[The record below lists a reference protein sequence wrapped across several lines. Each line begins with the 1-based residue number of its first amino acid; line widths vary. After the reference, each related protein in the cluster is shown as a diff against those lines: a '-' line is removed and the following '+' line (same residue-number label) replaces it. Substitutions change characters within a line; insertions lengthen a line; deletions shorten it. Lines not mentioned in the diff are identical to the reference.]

1 MVRPIEWCSRESHFW
16 WFCSCRGAVTI
27 RILVSGKGFPSPIR
41 GRLDPMSRPMFRST
55 AFLFLS
61 CLGVALAPALAQA
74 QATADAA
81 ALGNIAGDPFTFY
94 YAYYLPNQQMQSMR
108 PTPMDSIN
116 QAVMNRQYYAQTQ
129 KQSLYNPISPY
140 AEDYDPLRP
149 YSQQQGKER
158 IARPFHF
165 AQSSSNQRWFGCSTL
180 LQPRRSI
187 FLRSENRP
195 WAKCE
200 RRRHSSRRRPVW
212 RRRWRNGR
220 DGRHGWNGHGWNGHG
235 RNGLIVSHAHGAHH
249 RDPWIPTL
257 VPPATVAREHCP
269 GACMPH
275 RQGEA
280 TKGSL
285 VWRLGPSRA

>member
-1 MVRPIEWCSRESHFW
+1 
-16 WFCSCRGAVTI
+16 
-27 RILVSGKGFPSPIR
+27 
-41 GRLDPMSRPMFRST
+41 MFRST

-74 QATADAA
+74 QATAAA
-81 ALGNIAGDPFTFY
+81 AGLGNIAADPFTFY

-165 AQSSSNQRWFGCSTL
+165 AQSSSNSDGSGPALYYNRAAQYFSGMRTGRGPNANVGVT
-180 LQPRRSI
+180 RRGG
-187 FLRSENRP
+187 
-195 WAKCE
+195 
-200 RRRHSSRRRPVW
+200 
-212 RRRWRNGR
+212 GR
-220 DGRHGWNGHGWNGHG
+220 YGGGGGG
-235 RNGLIVSHAHGAHH
+235 MGGM
-249 RDPWIPTL
+249 
-257 VPPATVAREHCP
+257 
-269 GACMPH
+269 GGM
-275 RQGEA
+275 GM
-280 TKGSL
+280 G
-285 VWRLGPSRA
+285 GMGMGGMG